1 MAAQRDY
8 YADLG
13 VSRDADIEDIK
24 KQFRK
29 LGKTETTAPLGLGFL
44 FQRDTDLMA

>member
-1 MAAQRDY
+1 MVKADVRRDY

-13 VSRDADIEDIK
+13 VSPGADTDEIK

-29 LGKTETTAPLGLGFL
+29 LGERGSPYQSRLYN
-44 FQRDTDLMA
+44 R